1 VKVRLQHVKGHAGE
15 EGNDGADGLANL
27 GCGMSVVGEK
37 DWEAME
43 NIVRKTLDVKIVE
56 EAALDS
62 MKSAPETVTAA
73 SISDSD
79 MNVRL
84 VNYTSGR
91 VADIGLSCRC
101 MHNAYWI
108 LTI

>member
-1 VKVRLQHVKGHAGE
+1 
-15 EGNDGADGLANL
+15 
-27 GCGMSVVGEK
+27 
-37 DWEAME
+37 
-43 NIVRKTLDVKIVE
+43 
-56 EAALDS
+56 
-62 MKSAPETVTAA
+62 
-73 SISDSD
+73 

>member
-1 VKVRLQHVKGHAGE
+1 VKGHAGE

-43 NIVRKTLDVKIVE
+43 NKVRKTLDMKVVG

-62 MKSAPETVTAA
+62 MKCAAAQKVTAA
-73 SISDSD
+73 SISDSEMD
-79 MNVRL
+79 VRL

-108 LTI
+108 PRI